1 MFSNIVIV
9 YLQVSEV
16 RLFGEEDVTQDLFI
30 TFCQW
35 QDDSSKVLVLGQRY
49 YQIRLN
55 LVVSKSKGPLISLW
69 YIRVYELSSMNLSKS
84 IQKVP
89 IFSSNFIPDFA
100 KCSMK
105 VNKEMSLFHYGEE
118 TKRGSFSEISRIWKV
133 YRIFI

>member
-49 YQIRLN
+49 YQIRMNMLYSI
-55 LVVSKSKGPLISLW
+55 LVINHTGS
-69 YIRVYELSSMNLSKS
+69 YICLTIN
-84 IQKVP
+84 
-89 IFSSNFIPDFA
+89 
-100 KCSMK
+100 
-105 VNKEMSLFHYGEE
+105 E
-118 TKRGSFSEISRIWKV
+118 TIAPHWV
-133 YRIFI
+133 